1 MGLTFAA
8 QPILNSPYAYP
19 CRHWRLVDGAPSDDI
34 VEMRRQSEYVTPVPP
49 ARRQAGQGALTLG
62 VAGLSSEE
70 QQFDPAP
77 IINEIRR
84 RVDAWRQLPNPADWG
99 VTAET
104 ARLLQHW
111 RHYDFPGP
119 RPFFCQVEAAE
130 TVIWLTEVAGIL
142 PEGGGGGGGRRGYG
156 GILPDGGVGGGRRG
170 YDDILPAGGGGRRRG
185 YDGIL
190 PESNGR
196 GRRREYDGM
205 LPEGGTGGSRRR
217 GEYDG
222 MLPGGGGG
230 SRRGRGYDAIAPA
243 GGVGGRRGQGGR
255 GRRRGYEGIRSHL
268 VRCNGDANPDLFR
281 IALKL
286 ATGAGKT
293 TVMAMLIAWQTVN
306 AVRYPNRR
314 AFTKGFLVVTP
325 GITIRDRLRVLLPND
340 PENYYAHRDL
350 APKDML
356 GDVRKARV
364 VITNYH
370 AFRRREQEA
379 LTAGTRRL
387 VQGRT
392 GAAPDTLESEGQMLR
407 RVMPELLRLPRTLI
421 INDEGHHCYRERAA
435 EAAAER
441 ALAAEER
448 PEAEQNNAAARLWI
462 GGLEAVRRTTGV
474 IGTID
479 LSATPFFLRGSGYPE
494 GTLFPW
500 TVCDFSLM
508 DAIESGIVKIP
519 RVPVADNAPGGGGDA
534 GAASFYNPTF
544 RNLWGNIRDELPR
557 AGRRVGRDL
566 DPRNLPSELLSALDA
581 LYGHY
586 EKTFEL
592 WDDARLDTPP
602 VFIVVCSNTAV
613 SKLIYDYIAGF
624 ETDGEAG
631 GGGGD
636 TFLGH
641 FPLFR
646 NYDGNGRRLALPR
659 TLLIDSAQLESGDAL
674 AADFRAAA
682 ADALGRF
689 RRERAQRGGERPAS
703 GDANGAGAAGISD
716 AELLREVMN
725 TVGKPGRLGAGIRCV
740 VSVSML
746 TEGWDA
752 NTVTHI
758 LGVRA
763 FGTQLLCEQVVGR
776 ALRRQSYD
784 LNEDG
789 LLAAEYADVLG
800 VPFDF
805 TAAPV
810 VAPPKPPAPT
820 VRVYA
825 VRPERDRLEI
835 VFPRVTGYRVELPD
849 ERIGARFSPDSALEL
864 TPELVGPSVTSN
876 QGIIGQGVDLTLAH
890 LAAVRRQTIIYELAR
905 HLLERGFREPG
916 ATPPLHLFPQAR
928 RIVARW
934 LDEGYLRCIGGTE
947 PAQALYLPIADLVA
961 ERIRAAIVDEMGD
974 GGGGARRIKAVIDP
988 YTPTGSTR
996 YVNFVTASR
1005 NRWQTDAGKCHINW
1019 AVCDQGW
1026 ETEFCRVVEQHPRVV
1041 AYAKN
1046 RGLGLEVPYRM
1057 QSSSRVYLPDF
1068 IVRIDDGRGPDDLL
1082 NLVAEVKGYRGEDAT
1097 AKALTMRSYWAPGVN
1112 NLGDYG
1118 RWAFHEFASVYEMAA
1133 EFEGVAAGV

>member
-1 MGLTFAA
+1 MSLTFAA
-8 QPILNSPYAYP
+8 QPILNSPYEYP
-19 CRHWRLVDGAPSDDI
+19 SRHWQLENGAPSDRI

-62 VAGLSSEE
+62 VAGLSTEE

-84 RVDAWRQLPNPADWG
+84 RVDAWRQLPNSADWG

-104 ARLLQHW
+104 AQLLKHW

-142 PEGGGGGGGRRGYG
+142 PEGSR
-156 GILPDGGVGGGRRG
+156 
-170 YDDILPAGGGGRRRG
+170 GRRR
-185 YDGIL
+185 
-190 PESNGR
+190 GR
-196 GRRREYDGM
+196 GRRREYDG
-205 LPEGGTGGSRRR
+205 
-217 GEYDG
+217 
-222 MLPGGGGG
+222 
-230 SRRGRGYDAIAPA
+230 
-243 GGVGGRRGQGGR
+243 
-255 GRRRGYEGIRSHL
+255 IRNHL
-268 VRCNGDANPDLFR
+268 MRCNGDANPDLFR
-281 IALKL
+281 IGLKL

-306 AVRYPNRR
+306 AVRYPTRR
-314 AFTKGFLVVTP
+314 GFTKGFLVVTP

-350 APKDML
+350 VPKELL
-356 GDVRKARV
+356 GAVRQARV

-392 GAAPDTLESEGQMLR
+392 GPAPDTLESEGQMLR
-407 RVMPELLRLPRTLI
+407 RVMPELLRLPRILAL
-421 INDEGHHCYRERAA
+421 NDEGHHCYRERAP
-435 EAAAER
+435 EAAGER
-441 ALAAEER
+441 ALEEEER

-462 GGLEAVRRTTGV
+462 SGLEAVRRTTGV

-519 RVPVADNAPGGGGDA
+519 RVPVSDNAPGGGIGSS
-534 GAASFYNPTF
+534 AASSPSFYNPTF
-544 RNLWGNIRDELPR
+544 RNLWGNIRDVMPR
-557 AGRRVGRDL
+557 AGRRVSRDL
-566 DPRNLPSELLSALDA
+566 DARNLPSELLSALDA

-592 WDDARLDTPP
+592 WDDAGLEGPP

-624 ETDGEAG
+624 ETAG
-631 GGGGD
+631 GDGDGGGD
-636 TFLGH
+636 TFLGR
-641 FPLFR
+641 FELFR
-646 NYDGNGRRLALPR
+646 NYDDNGRRRALPR
-659 TLLIDSAQLESGDAL
+659 TLLIDSEQLESGDAL
-674 AADFRAAA
+674 SADFRAAA
-682 ADALGRF
+682 ADAIERF
-689 RRERAQRGGERPAS
+689 RRERAQRNGE
-703 GDANGAGAAGISD
+703 GAGDGWAGGGISD
-716 AELLREVMN
+716 PDLLREVMN

-784 LNEDG
+784 LNEEG
-789 LLAAEYADVLG
+789 RLAAEYADVLG

-810 VAPPKPPAPT
+810 VAPPSPPAPT

-825 VRPERDRLEI
+825 VRPERDHLEI

-849 ERIGARFSPDSALEL
+849 DRIRARFGPDSALEL
-864 TPELVGPSVTSN
+864 TPGLVGPSVTNN
-876 QGIIGQGVDLTLAH
+876 QGIIGQGVDLTLEY
-890 LAAVRRQTIIYELAR
+890 LGSVRRQTIIYELTR

-916 ATPPLHLFPQAR
+916 ATPPMHLFPQAR
-928 RIVARW
+928 VIVARW

-947 PAQALYLPIADLVA
+947 PAQALYPAIADLVV
-961 ERIRAAIVDEMGD
+961 ERIRAAIVDEMRGDGD
-974 GGGGARRIKAVIDP
+974 GGGGDAGRPAGGRRIKAVVDP

-996 YVNFVTASR
+996 YVNFATASR

-1019 AVCDQGW
+1019 AVCDQSW
-1026 ETEFCRVVEQHPRVV
+1026 EPEFCRVVEQHPRVV
-1041 AYAKN
+1041 AYVKN
-1046 RGLGLEVPYRM
+1046 RGLGLEAPYRM
-1057 QSSSRVYLPDF
+1057 QSSSRIYLPDF
-1068 IVRIDDGRGPDDLL
+1068 IVRIDDGRGPADLL
-1082 NLVAEVKGYRGEDAT
+1082 NLVAEVKGYRDEDAV
-1097 AKALTMRSYWAPGVN
+1097 AKAMTMRSYWVPGVN
-1112 NLGDYG
+1112 NLGAYG
-1118 RWAFHEFASVYEMAA
+1118 RWAFHEFTSVYEMAA
-1133 EFEGVAAGV
+1133 EFEEVVRGYMGV